1 MMLAL
6 LYSAAAFAGAQRPRY
21 PTKLSPEIRQRFN
34 EANELYNGGNLDAA
48 DRAFAA
54 FIADFEYNEL
64 TDEAKF
70 KRGEIRFRRNRYGEA
85 LGYYR
90 SAGDGIYNPKITPQV
105 QLKGGLALYEL
116 KRYGEAIDI
125 ISGIRRQDASPALL
139 ARADSLGMLAARDA
153 GWEGKRT
160 ARFALFLLDDYIDLG
175 PYRDELRG
183 KPHIVSYENVK
194 KFVDHWVNDPSIT
207 QEDID
212 ALPRESYAKKPS
224 GGYVLY
230 KEALVQQRYGNMKVA
245 NRLLKKFVHAYPKN
259 EYHDRAKALL
269 AETSV
274 RTGAVGFKV
283 GVILPLS
290 GRYRVYGE
298 SVLHGIECAL
308 GIYKPCE
315 GPGTGIQ
322 IVVKDSRGSPASAV
336 EAVKDLAEQDVQAI
350 IGPLLSATVA
360 PAATESQRLGIPMIS
375 VSQRSGV
382 ASIGDFIFRNSVT
395 SKSQVNS
402 LVSYSARK
410 KGIKRYFIFY
420 PLNKKGE
427 EFKRLFSDAVHSAGG
442 KITASKGYYPKAQ
455 DLTGQ
460 IRDMRFQANQ
470 IDLTGAPSKNYE
482 AIFLP
487 GSPWAAAYIA
497 PMLAMMGM
505 ENVRLLGTMRWND
518 PNLIK
523 RGGKYLE
530 GALFVQAFDKAGNNP
545 RVLAFVDQYTRAYG
559 SEPTLLEGLGYDS
572 MKMLL
577 NASAQGAHKRE
588 TIRDVLVNFD
598 GFDGVTGRI
607 TFDETGD
614 AKRMLTVMEVRHGK
628 AHSVQ

>member
-1 MMLAL
+1 MIAL
-6 LYSAAAFAGAQRPRY
+6 VCASSAAFAGAQRPRY
-21 PTKLSPEIRQRFN
+21 PTKLSPEIRERFN
-34 EANELYNGGNLDAA
+34 EADNLYNQGNLDAA

-64 TDEAKF
+64 TDDAKF
-70 KRGEIRFRRNRYGEA
+70 KRGEIRFKRKRYGEA
-85 LGYYR
+85 LSYYR
-90 SAGDGIYNPKITPQV
+90 SAGDGIYNPKVTPQV

-116 KRYGEAIDI
+116 KRYGETIDI
-125 ISGIRRQDASPALL
+125 ISGIRRQDAPPALL

-175 PYRDELRG
+175 PSRDELRG
-183 KPHIVSYENVK
+183 VPHVVSYENTM
-194 KFVDHWVNDPSIT
+194 KFVRHWIDDTSIT

-230 KEALVQQRYGNMKVA
+230 KEALVKQRHGDMKEA
-245 NRLLKKFVHAYPKN
+245 HRLFKKFARAYPKN
-259 EYHDRAKALL
+259 EYHDRAESLL
-269 AETSV
+269 AETTA
-274 RTGAVGFKV
+274 RTGAVSFKV

-298 SVLHGIECAL
+298 SILHGIECAL

-315 GPGTGIQ
+315 GPGGIQ
-322 IVVKDSRGSPASAV
+322 LVVKDSRSSPASAV
-336 EAVKDLAEQDVQAI
+336 EAVKDLAEQDVQVI
-350 IGPLLSATVA
+350 IGPLLSATVTS
-360 PAATESQRLGIPMIS
+360 AATQAQQLGIPLIS

-395 SKSQVNS
+395 SRSQVDS
-402 LVSYSARK
+402 LVNYSTGK

-427 EFKRLFSDAVHSAGG
+427 EFKRLFSDAVRAAGG
-442 KITASKGYYPKAQ
+442 RITASKGYYPKAQ

-460 IRDMRFQANQ
+460 IRDMRFQTDQ
-470 IDLTGAPSKNYE
+470 IDMTEAPKKNYE

-523 RGGKYLE
+523 RGGKYLD

-545 RVLAFVDQYTRAYG
+545 RVRAFVDQYSRAYG
-559 SEPTLLEGLGYDS
+559 TEPTLLDALGYDS

-588 TIRDVLVNFD
+588 TIRDVLVNLS
-598 GFDGVTGRI
+598 GFDGVTGTV
-607 TFDETGD
+607 TFDENGD
-614 AKRMLTVMEVRHGK
+614 ARRTLTVMEVKNGK
-628 AHSVQ
+628 AQSTD